1 MRRAVV
7 VWLLAAPSV
16 AAPAATTLVDDG
28 GRSFRIERPPQRV
41 VSLAPSLTELVYAV
55 GAGAALVAVDTS
67 SDFPPAARA
76 LPRVGDAQ
84 RVDLER
90 VVALKPD
97 LVLAWRH
104 GNPGGQIARLEA
116 LGLPVFQLEPR
127 RLAEVP
133 VALERVGRLLG
144 READGRAAAHR
155 LADSLDALRTRHAG
169 AAPVAVF
176 HQVWRDPLMT
186 LNGEHLVSDI
196 LALCGG
202 RNLFASLAP
211 LVPTVSMESAVA
223 TAPQV
228 ILSTRERDDG
238 GPTLRRE
245 PAHPD
250 FAAWRRFT
258 SVPAVRGGWMFTL
271 SGDTLHRQGPRIDKG
286 AADVCAALD
295 QVRKAPR

>member
-1 MRRAVV
+1 LR
-7 VWLLAAPSV
+7 SFV
-16 AAPAATTLVDDG
+16 AAVLLPALAPAVAATAQVDDG
-28 GRSFRIERPPQRV
+28 GRSIVLERTPQRV
-41 VSLAPSLTELVYAV
+41 VALAPSLTELVYAV
-55 GAGAALVAVDTS
+55 GAGASLVATDTS
-67 SDFPPAARA
+67 SDHPPEVRT

-90 VVALKPD
+90 IVALKPD

-116 LGLPVFQLEPR
+116 LGLKVFQLEPR

-133 VALERVGRLLG
+133 RALERVGRLLG
-144 READGRAAAHR
+144 RAAEGAAAARR
-155 LADSLDALRTRHAG
+155 LEASLESLRARHAA

-202 RNLFASLAP
+202 RNVFAALGP

-223 TAPQV
+223 AAPQV
-228 ILSTRERDDG
+228 ILTTRERDDG

-245 PAHPD
+245 PQHPD
-250 FAAWRRFT
+250 FAAWRRFA

-271 SGDTLHRQGPRIDKG
+271 SGDTLHRQGPRIDQG

-295 QVRKAPR
+295 QVRAARR